1 MGVPLFVPTLELLLR
16 WQSEYGIIADSSCV
30 QLGGQSPSPVA
41 SEEITY
47 RNTPIRETAAVGEL
61 LRQTEYYRLPH
72 VVHYASIGEL
82 VRLLSSAT
90 RARLAS
96 ISARML
102 QHSRHAVEE
111 ELSAWR
117 ERLVAL
123 AGQSPS
129 ISNLL

>member
-16 WQSEYGIIADSSCV
+16 WHSEYDIIADSSCAEIAG
-30 QLGGQSPSPVA
+30 QLPPLRRA
-41 SEEITY
+41 
-47 RNTPIRETAAVGEL
+47 AAVREW

-90 RARLAS
+90 RARLDS
-96 ISARML
+96 ISVRIL
-102 QHSRHAVEE
+102 RHSRHQVRE

-117 ERLVAL
+117 ERLVPVAS
-123 AGQSPS
+123 QSA
-129 ISNLL
+129 NLPILY

>member
-30 QLGGQSPSPVA
+30 ELGAQSPSP
-41 SEEITY
+41 
-47 RNTPIRETAAVGEL
+47 IRTAAVGEL
-61 LRQTEYYRLPH
+61 LLITEYYRLPH

-90 RARLAS
+90 RARLGS

-102 QHSRHAVEE
+102 QHSKHTVEQ

-123 AGQSPS
+123 ASHSPRSYFDVAS
-129 ISNLL
+129 I